1 MDLKTFLENFDA
13 IAEAPGG
20 IPKLRSLIL
29 DLAVQGKLVPQ
40 NPEDEPASVLL
51 DKLRFEKDRL
61 IQEGKIKGSK
71 TLPPIN
77 VANMPFA
84 PPDGWEWVHL
94 ESLVELIT
102 KGSSPKWQGVNYVN
116 PGSGI
121 LFITS
126 ENVRNYVLDVSNPKY
141 VEAKFNEI
149 EPRSI
154 LQKNDLLMNIVGAS
168 IGRTAI
174 YELDEIA
181 NINQAVC
188 LIRLINSLPL
198 LNHAYMLLFFN
209 STICINFMLDKQV
222 DNARA
227 NLSMG
232 NIAKFPIPLPPLA
245 EQKRIVEKVDEL
257 MGLCDRLS
265 SAKQMRDNLRQ
276 KLRESAIAS
285 LMNAETDEKLDAV
298 WVIVRDNWH
307 NLSQHPQDVSDLRQA
322 VLQLAVRGKL
332 VPQNFEDEPASV
344 LLEKVEAE
352 KRHLIKEKK
361 LKERWNPVAVSPD
374 AIPYKIPMNWKW
386 IRILDGVERVTV
398 GHVGSMQNEYLP
410 EGLPFLRSQN
420 VRENRFDPLGLKFI
434 SQEFHD
440 KLAKSKL
447 SPRDVVVVRSGNV
460 GTTCVIPEEL
470 EDANC
475 SDLVIVK
482 RPMAIDSG
490 FLSYY
495 MNSAAKSHVKE
506 GTVGIALTH
515 FNTESVASLPIPLP
529 PLAEQKRIVAK
540 VDELMK
546 LCDQLEASLRQ
557 SQQWAESLAASAIS
571 HLTI

>member
-1 MDLKTFLENFDA
+1 MDFKTFLENFDA

-20 IPKLRSLIL
+20 IPRLRSLIL
-29 DLAVQGKLVPQ
+29 DLAVRGKLTPQ
-40 NPEDEPASVLL
+40 NPEDEPAELL
-51 DKLRFEKDRL
+51 RNQIVVEKQNLEKSKKIAKQRSLTPVQEDEQPYLLPSNWCWCRWNDVALHIGDIDHKMPTEVSEGIPYVSPRDFKEENTIDFEGAKKISYEDFKRL
-61 IQEGKIKGSK
+61 KRKVQPTKGDIIFPRYG
-71 TLPPIN
+71 TIGEN
-77 VANMPFA
+77 R
-84 PPDGWEWVHL
+84 
-94 ESLVELIT
+94 LVEVDIDFLASYSCAVI
-102 KGSSPKWQGVNYVN
+102 KNFHGY
-116 PGSGI
+116 I
-121 LFITS
+121 
-126 ENVRNYVLDVSNPKY
+126 EPKY
-141 VEAKFNEI
+141 SYYYSISKLVKSEI
-149 EPRSI
+149 ERYTNKTTQANVGIQSI
-154 LQKNDLLMNIVGAS
+154 QS
-168 IGRTAI
+168 FI
-174 YELDEIA
+174 Y
-181 NINQAVC
+181 
-188 LIRLINSLPL
+188 
-198 LNHAYMLLFFN
+198 
-209 STICINFMLDKQV
+209 
-222 DNARA
+222 
-227 NLSMG
+227 
-232 NIAKFPIPLPPLA
+232 PLPPLA

-257 MGLCDRLS
+257 MGLCDRYEA
-265 SAKQMRDNLRQ
+265 AKQTRDNLRQ

-285 LMNAETDEKLDAV
+285 LMNAETDEELDAT
-298 WVIVRDNWH
+298 WAFVRDNWQ
-307 NLSQHPQDVSDLRQA
+307 NLSQHLQDISDLRQS

-332 VPQNFEDEPASV
+332 VPQIFEDEPASV
-344 LLEKVEAE
+344 LLERVEAE
-352 KRHLIKEKK
+352 KRHLIKQKK
-361 LKERWNPVAVSPD
+361 LKERWNPVPVSPD

-398 GHVGSMQNEYLP
+398 GHVGSMQNEYVP
-410 EGLPFLRSQN
+410 EGVPFLRSQN

-557 SQQWAESLAASAIS
+557 SQQRAESLAASAIS